1 MSVVSI
7 LTGLFKK
14 PIEHAA
20 ESAME
25 AKMNELAKANPEAFA
40 ALVHAWRAAK
50 PELEKLAQ
58 GTATELDDLA
68 IEVISVAVDA
78 SSTANGI

>member
-1 MSVVSI
+1 MSVISI

-20 ESAME
+20 ETALE
-25 AKMNELAKANPEAFA
+25 TKMNELAKVNPEAFA

-50 PELEKLAQ
+50 PELEKLAA
-58 GTATELDDLA
+58 GTSTELDDLA
-68 IEVISVAVDA
+68 IEVISISVEA
-78 SSTANGI
+78 SAIENGI